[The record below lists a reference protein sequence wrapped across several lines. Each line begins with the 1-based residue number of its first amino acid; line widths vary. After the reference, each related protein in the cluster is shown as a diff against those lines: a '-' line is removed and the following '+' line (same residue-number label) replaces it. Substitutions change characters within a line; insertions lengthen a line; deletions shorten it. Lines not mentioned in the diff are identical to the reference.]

1 MGTLRAGVGV
11 QRADHPS
18 FWERWE
24 PQVQRTIGGY
34 DLRLWGSKAGRHV
47 TLASGGDGAALH
59 IYCPLPQACSP
70 CSKWPGHFLWPVKQ
84 GWDDRCHSQEKA
96 LGAHLVSFSPVRRVL
111 QESSVRAAGGLSQ
124 LLTDPEHVKP
134 TLLLLTTWHVGLAP
148 DQGWMGKG
156 HAHAMGYYS
165 AIKKNEIVSFAATWM
180 DLEIIIFK
188 GSQPDKENF
197 HMISLTC
204 GI

>member
-1 MGTLRAGVGV
+1 MAMGTLRAGVGV

-70 CSKWPGHFLWPVKQ
+70 SSKWPGHFLWPVKRQ
-84 GWDDRCHSQEKA
+84 VSLPGKSFRSSPGLVLSCPTRPAGELCQSSWGAESALDGSRACKAHSFT
-96 LGAHLVSFSPVRRVL
+96 S
-111 QESSVRAAGGLSQ
+111 
-124 LLTDPEHVKP
+124 
-134 TLLLLTTWHVGLAP
+134 
-148 DQGWMGKG
+148 
-156 HAHAMGYYS
+156 
-165 AIKKNEIVSFAATWM
+165 N
-180 DLEIIIFK
+180 
-188 GSQPDKENF
+188 
-197 HMISLTC
+197 HMAC
-204 GI
+204 GISSRPGMNG